1 MSTITSSLFLEAL
14 ASKEV
19 KRPPVWLMRQ
29 AGRYLPQ
36 YLKLRSK
43 HSLSTLF
50 HDPDLATE
58 VTLLP
63 LKIFPLDAAIVF
75 SDLLILAEV
84 WDKKVFYPE
93 AGGPY
98 IQPKV
103 EKETDLFFVREEEIL
118 HKLSY
123 VFATIKQLKPVLNV
137 PLLGFCGAPF
147 TMLCYLLEG
156 KGGHDFP
163 TVRLWMKKKP
173 IEFSSL
179 LHKICR
185 ATILYAK
192 LQFEAG
198 VDAIQIFDSWTH
210 LLSKEEF
217 LLYALPFWKEIQT
230 HLKALNIPTIFFS
243 RVNSLYSQEIASI
256 FPSAISF
263 DEGKSLA
270 SLRLLVPEG
279 IAIQGN
285 FSPAFLLA
293 ASAAEVKQEASLMA
307 RSVRGQKG
315 IIFNLGHG
323 VLPKTPI
330 ENVMAFLEGLQ
341 QF

>member
-1 MSTITSSLFLEAL
+1 MNTITSSLFLEAL

-43 HSLSTLF
+43 HSLSALF

-63 LKIFPLDAAIVF
+63 LQIFPLDAAIVF

-93 AGGPY
+93 SGGPY

-103 EKETDLFFVREEEIL
+103 EQETDLFFVTEEEIL
-118 HKLSY
+118 QKLSY
-123 VFATIKQLKPVLNV
+123 IFATIKQLKPLLNV
-137 PLLGFCGAPF
+137 PLIGFCGAPF

-156 KGGHDFP
+156 KGGHTFP
-163 TVRLWMKKKP
+163 TVRLWMEKRPK
-173 IEFSSL
+173 EFSSL
-179 LHKICR
+179 LHKICKT
-185 ATILYAK
+185 TISYAK
-192 LQFEAG
+192 LQIEAG

-217 LLYALPFWKEIQT
+217 LLYALPYWQEMQL
-230 HLKALNIPTIFFS
+230 HLKAFGIPTLFFS
-243 RVNSLYSQEIASI
+243 RANSLYPEEIASI
-256 FPSAISF
+256 RPSAISF

-279 IAIQGN
+279 IAVQGN
-285 FSPAFLLA
+285 FSPEFLLS
-293 ASAAEVKQEASLMA
+293 ASAAEVRQESFLMA
-307 RSVRGQKG
+307 QSVKGQKG

-323 VLPKTPI
+323 VLPKTPV
-330 ENVMAFLEGLQ
+330 ENVLAFLEGIRQ
-341 QF
+341 S